1 MIAFLLAAQIVTSA
15 PPLTPQEAAR
25 ILRASHSPPDM
36 TDYRSW
42 TIEFHPR
49 VIDERRPAPQPKS
62 EPSASP
68 RPLQNPPTI
77 GQCWVGTPCIVGPPT
92 IYVEGPWRKP

>member
-15 PPLTPQEAAR
+15 PPLTPQEAAQV
-25 ILRASHSPPDM
+25 LRASHSPQDM

-49 VIDERRPAPQPKS
+49 VVEERRAAPQPTAKS
-62 EPSASP
+62 EPSAPP

-77 GQCWVGTPCIVGPPT
+77 GQCWVGTPCIVGPPAF
-92 IYVEGPWRKP
+92 